1 MLAAILLVFEMTLPG
16 VVFLFLAIGAAASG
30 ALLAVAPGTS
40 LEAQLGVF
48 AVFAVA
54 SALALR
60 PTLKRLQGRVAA
72 STLNARGEAL
82 VKSGGGKTAP
92 CGVCHGLQLKG
103 LGETPPIAGFSPL
116 YVYRQLHGVQTG
128 ARGGPSA
135 GMMQSVVG
143 RLDEND
149 MIAIVAYLG
158 TLAP

>member
-1 MLAAILLVFEMTLPG
+1 MSFQIAFWYWWVLAAILLVFEMTLPG

-72 STLNARGEAL
+72 STLNARGDAL
-82 VKSGGGKTAP
+82 VGQTFVLDTPILGGRGRAR
-92 CGVCHGLQLKG
+92 
-103 LGETPPIAGFSPL
+103 LGDGSWIITGPDMVA
-116 YVYRQLHGVQTG
+116 G
-128 ARGGPSA
+128 AR
-135 GMMQSVVG
+135 V
-143 RLDEND
+143 R
-149 MIAIVAYLG
+149 VAAVNG
-158 TLAP
+158 TELKVEPAP

>member
-1 MLAAILLVFEMTLPG
+1 MSFQIAFWYWWVLAAILLVFEMTLPG

-82 VKSGGGKTAP
+82 VGQTFVLDTPILGGRGRAK
-92 CGVCHGLQLKG
+92 
-103 LGETPPIAGFSPL
+103 LGDGSWIITGPDMVA
-116 YVYRQLHGVQTG
+116 G
-128 ARGGPSA
+128 AR
-135 GMMQSVVG
+135 V
-143 RLDEND
+143 R
-149 MIAIVAYLG
+149 VAAVNG
-158 TLAP
+158 TELKVEPAP

>member
-1 MLAAILLVFEMTLPG
+1 MSFQIAFWYWWVLAAILLVLEMTLPG

-30 ALLAVAPGTS
+30 VLLAVAPGTA

-82 VKSGGGKTAP
+82 VGQTFVLDTPILGGRGRAR
-92 CGVCHGLQLKG
+92 
-103 LGETPPIAGFSPL
+103 LGDGSWIITGPDMVA
-116 YVYRQLHGVQTG
+116 G
-128 ARGGPSA
+128 ARVRVAA
-135 GMMQSVVG
+135 G
-143 RLDEND
+143 N
-149 MIAIVAYLG
+149 G
-158 TLAP
+158 TELKVEPAP

>member
-1 MLAAILLVFEMTLPG
+1 MSFQIAFWYWWVLAAILLVLEMTLPG

-30 ALLAVAPGTS
+30 VLLAVAPGTA

-82 VKSGGGKTAP
+82 VGQTFVLDTPILGGRGRAR
-92 CGVCHGLQLKG
+92 
-103 LGETPPIAGFSPL
+103 LGDGSWIITGPDMVA
-116 YVYRQLHGVQTG
+116 G
-128 ARGGPSA
+128 AR
-135 GMMQSVVG
+135 V
-143 RLDEND
+143 R
-149 MIAIVAYLG
+149 VAAVNG
-158 TLAP
+158 TELKVEPAP

>member
-1 MLAAILLVFEMTLPG
+1 MSFQIAFWYWWVLAAILLVFEMTLPG

-82 VKSGGGKTAP
+82 VGQTFVLDTPILGGRGRARLGDGSWIITGPDRKST
-92 CGVCHGLQLKG
+92 
-103 LGETPPIAGFSPL
+103 
-116 YVYRQLHGVQTG
+116 
-128 ARGGPSA
+128 
-135 GMMQSVVG
+135 
-143 RLDEND
+143 RLNSSH
-149 MIAIVAYLG
+149 
-158 TLAP
+158 